1 MTGALTEGISVANA
15 TTAVISELL
24 AGSAD
29 ACKPSS
35 YELHCAFLAARRL
48 RSCADSMTYV
58 IEFHMLSVP
67 SPSQPSGVGAPAR
80 GDSPKGWND
89 RRPGLRSM
97 VLHST
102 IYTACE
108 NF

>member
-35 YELHCAFLAARRL
+35 YELRCAFLAARRL

-58 IEFHMLSVP
+58 IEFHMLSENVLCPPLP
-67 SPSQPSGVGAPAR
+67 SHLVSVLRLEETLRKAGMIVG
-80 GDSPKGWND
+80 GD
-89 RRPGLRSM
+89 
-97 VLHST
+97 
-102 IYTACE
+102 
-108 NF
+108 